1 MRGRITQRSLGSW
14 TIVYDLPR
22 GLDGKRKQKRVTL
35 RGTKKEAEK
44 ELRRRLQEIDDG
56 LIVDAAKGT
65 LRDHLERWLETIRAT
80 IAPKTFEGY
89 QIVVRTHLLPH
100 LGHRRLETLK
110 PADIQDF
117 ILMLQRSGSRTKGHE
132 GQSLAGITV
141 HHIGSVLRQALALA
155 VDMGVLARNPAARVK
170 LPAPVSPEKRALNEE
185 QIAQVMTATEKSY
198 LHMLILLGAA
208 IGARRGELLALR
220 WQDVDLESGK
230 VTICRSLEETTGG
243 LRFKEP
249 KTRAGRRTVVL
260 PSYAL
265 RALIRHKGQQSEL
278 RLQLGPAWHDLDLI
292 ICHPDGS
299 AIRSSTASVRMKQAM
314 DRIGMAG
321 ATLHGLRHSFA
332 SLAIHHGANLKT
344 LQTVL
349 GHANINVTLGRYGH
363 MLGGEQE
370 KVAERINEAMA
381 KVVGL

>member
-1 MRGRITQRSLGSW
+1 MKGRITQRSTGSW

-22 GLDGKRKQKRVTL
+22 GPDGKRKQKRVTL

-65 LRDHLERWLETIRAT
+65 LGDHLERWLAAVQAT
-80 IAPKTFEGY
+80 ISPKTFEGY

-100 LGHRRLETLK
+100 LGYRRLESLK

-132 GQSLAGITV
+132 GEPLAGITV

-155 VDMGVLARNPAARVK
+155 VDMGVLARNPAVRVK
-170 LPAPVSPEKRALNEE
+170 LPAPTSPEKRALNGEE
-185 QIAQVMTATEKSY
+185 IATVTKATENSY
-198 LHMLILLGAA
+198 LHTLILLGAA
-208 IGARRGELLALR
+208 TGARRGELLALR
-220 WQDVDLESGK
+220 WQDVDLETGK
-230 VTICRSLEETTGG
+230 VSICRSLEETRAG

-249 KTRAGRRTVVL
+249 KTRAGRRTLVL
-260 PSYAL
+260 PTYAL
-265 RALIRHKGQQSEL
+265 RALIRHKGQQSEQ
-278 RLQLGPAWHDLDLI
+278 RLQLGPAWHELDLI
-292 ICHPDGS
+292 VCHPDGT
-299 AIRSSTASVRMKQAM
+299 AIRPSTASVRMKQAM
-314 DRIGMAG
+314 DRIGMEG
-321 ATLHGLRHSFA
+321 VTLHGLRHSFA
-332 SLAIHHGANLKT
+332 SLALHNGANLKT

-363 MLGGEQE
+363 MLGGEE
-370 KVAERINEAMA
+370 ERIAERINAVMEH
-381 KVVGL
+381 VVGL